1 MVLKIL
7 FVVCLVVMAI
17 CVPWYLKALWPE
29 KCRKSLILKMIC
41 STMFVSIGVLSV
53 YISGNTST
61 YAIIMIIGLI
71 FGWIGDYFL
80 HAKPSDAYFVTGFL
94 SFLIGHFFYIGAYI
108 RTLPKLFPDYEM
120 INAIEIAIEIFVVA
134 LGLVA
139 LKVFKVKL
147 NPMVL
152 KIGIYFY
159 FAIVTFMFVKASA
172 LGFYYYKSGAPYGI
186 VAFVLLSLGSLFFV
200 LSDATLGIISFG
212 GQKKNYPLKIFNIL
226 TYFWGQ
232 AMLASSILFIEA

>member
-1 MVLKIL
+1 
-7 FVVCLVVMAI
+7 
-17 CVPWYLKALWPE
+17 
-29 KCRKSLILKMIC
+29 
-41 STMFVSIGVLSV
+41 MFVSIGVLSI

-80 HAKPSDAYFVTGFL
+80 HAKPTDAYFITGFI
-94 SFLIGHFFYIGAYI
+94 SFLIGHFFYIGAYV
-108 RTLPKLFPDYEM
+108 RALPKLFPDYKM
-120 INAIEIAIEIFVVA
+120 INAVELIIGAVILLTALICVKAIKLKFSPQILKFAIA
-134 LGLVA
+134 
-139 LKVFKVKL
+139 
-147 NPMVL
+147 
-152 KIGIYFY
+152 FY
-159 FAIVTFMFVKASA
+159 FIIITFMFLKASA
-172 LGFYYYKSGAPYGI
+172 LGYNYYKSGATYGI